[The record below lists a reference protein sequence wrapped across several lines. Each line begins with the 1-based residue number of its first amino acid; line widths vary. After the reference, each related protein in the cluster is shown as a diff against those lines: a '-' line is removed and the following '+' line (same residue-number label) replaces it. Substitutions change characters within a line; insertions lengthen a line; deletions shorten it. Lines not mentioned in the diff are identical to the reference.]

1 VQSARRFY
9 FSKWLLKTSGKKE
22 LLHMNK
28 LEKVATG
35 ELTRA
40 EKLVKEIE
48 RQENLTNSVAG
59 TASLEAMEVFW
70 NKYFSSRRPRRGR
83 MKARGS

>member
-1 VQSARRFY
+1 MS
-9 FSKWLLKTSGKKE
+9 
-22 LLHMNK
+22 K
-28 LEKVATG
+28 LEKIVKG

-70 NKYFSSRRPRRGR
+70 NEHFSSRRPRRRR
-83 MKARGS
+83 MKAGGN

>member
-1 VQSARRFY
+1 
-9 FSKWLLKTSGKKE
+9 
-22 LLHMNK
+22 MNK
-28 LEKVATG
+28 LEKITKG

-48 RQENLTNSVAG
+48 RQENLTNSVTG

-70 NKYFSSRRPRRGR
+70 NEYFSSRHPRRRR
-83 MKARGS
+83 MKAGGN